1 MTGRFR
7 PAGQATVRRVQFF
20 KKPNCIFVSTRQNA
34 PSEFM
39 NMKTTFLAVIL
50 SAGVATPLFAAG
62 TNVLSD
68 EKSRV
73 SYAIGMMLGHN
84 WQQQGLEIDPDI
96 AAHAIKDVQSGGTTL
111 LSQAEMQ
118 ETLTAFQQTFKVKQQ
133 KMQAEKAVKSKA
145 EGEAFLAANKSKPG
159 VVTLPDGLQY
169 TILTEGTGTM
179 PGASDVVSVN
189 YRGTLTDGTEFDSS
203 YKRGQPAQFPVNG
216 VIRGWTEA
224 LQLMKTGSKWKLFI
238 PSELAYGENGQR
250 TIPPNSVLVFEVELL
265 SMQPGAQPAA
275 PAQPLT
281 SDIIKVPSA
290 EEMKKG
296 AKIETLKPED
306 VQKMQ
311 AQPQSK

>member
-1 MTGRFR
+1 MTIKTIVLG
-7 PAGQATVRRVQFF
+7 V
-20 KKPNCIFVSTRQNA
+20 IVS
-34 PSEFM
+34 
-39 NMKTTFLAVIL
+39 L
-50 SAGVATPLFAAG
+50 GVAGSLRADG
-62 TNVLSD
+62 TNVLGD

-84 WQQQGLEIDPDI
+84 WQQQGLEVDPDI
-96 AAHAIKDVQSGGTTL
+96 TARAIKDVQTGGAML

-118 ETLTAFQQTFKVKQQ
+118 QTLTAFQKELKVKQQ
-133 KMQAEKAVKSKA
+133 KIQEEKAVKNKA
-145 EGEAFLAANKSKPG
+145 EGADFLAANKAKPG

-169 TILTEGTGTM
+169 TVLTEGSGAM
-179 PGASDVVSVN
+179 PQADNVVSVH
-189 YRGTLTDGTEFDSS
+189 YRGTLLDGTEFDSS

-250 TIPPNSVLVFEVELL
+250 SIPPNSVLIFEVELL
-265 SMQPGAQPAA
+265 SVQPSAPPAP

-296 AKIETLKPED
+296 AKIETIKAED
-306 VQKMQ
+306 LQKLQ
-311 AQPQSK
+311 AQPQAK

>member
-1 MTGRFR
+1 MTIKTIVLG
-7 PAGQATVRRVQFF
+7 V
-20 KKPNCIFVSTRQNA
+20 IVS
-34 PSEFM
+34 
-39 NMKTTFLAVIL
+39 L
-50 SAGVATPLFAAG
+50 GVAESLRADG
-62 TNVLSD
+62 TNVLGD

-84 WQQQGLEIDPDI
+84 WQQQGLEVDPEI
-96 AAHAIKDVQSGGTTL
+96 AARAIKDIQSGGATL
-111 LSQAEMQ
+111 LSQTEMQ
-118 ETLTAFQQTFKVKQQ
+118 ETLTAFQKEFKVKQQ
-133 KMQAEKAVKSKA
+133 KIQEEKAIKNKA
-145 EGEAFLAANKSKPG
+145 EGADFLAANKAKPG

-169 TILTEGTGTM
+169 TVLTEGSGAM
-179 PGASDVVSVN
+179 PQADNVVSVH
-189 YRGTLTDGTEFDSS
+189 YRGTLLDGTEFDSS

-250 TIPPNSVLVFEVELL
+250 SIPPNSVLIFEVELL
-265 SMQPGAQPAA
+265 SVQPSAPPAP

-296 AKIETLKPED
+296 AKIETIKAED
-306 VQKMQ
+306 VQKLQ
-311 AQPQSK
+311 AQPQAK